1 METVNEAINRII
13 ANLKKDE
20 MEEPKYTCNRCKDR
34 GFIAVKENG
43 STFAMLCPDC
53 TARADQKRWMKRS
66 GITENDYRRYTFDT
80 FTTDTEESQRMK
92 EIALRFLANK
102 DARGMGVFGR
112 PGTGKTHLCIA
123 TCQALGKEHYY
134 WQYRNEIQKIKSA
147 MYKDLNSYLDMI
159 DIPKT
164 KPYLY
169 IDDLFKGALVGNDI
183 AQQDKQIMFDII
195 NERYVRN
202 LPTIISSEYSLN
214 QITKSDEAI
223 GSRIFEMLNPYI
235 IKVTGVNR
243 RLKYGK

>member
-20 MEEPKYTCNRCKDR
+20 TEEPQYTCNHCKDR
-34 GFIAVKENG
+34 GFIAIKENG

-66 GITENDYRRYTFDT
+66 GITENDYRRYTFET
-80 FTTDTEESQRMK
+80 FTTDTEESRRMK
-92 EIALRFLANK
+92 DIALRFLANK
-102 DARGMGVFGR
+102 DAKGMGVFGR

-123 TCQALGKEHYY
+123 TCQSLGKEHYY

-159 DIPKT
+159 EVPKT

-169 IDDLFKGALVGNDI
+169 IDDLFKGALVRNDI

-202 LPTIISSEYSLN
+202 LPMIISSEYSLN
-214 QITKSDEAI
+214 QIAKSDEAI

-243 RLKYGK
+243 RLTNGK